1 VGPAV
6 GGVILIA
13 LGPAPGI
20 MLNTVFYLPLV
31 LWLIKAP
38 YGPRFRA
45 GAPAPRRAVRGFGDI
60 IQTMRDIKGFP
71 VIVSMILL
79 AGAASFFVGNAYSSQ
94 MPGFASD
101 LGHGD
106 PGITYSLLLA
116 ADAAGG
122 LLGGIVLEGRGWLPP
137 RPRTAIVL
145 AMLWCGALAIFSLAK
160 SYPLALGFL
169 FAAGFLEL
177 SFNAMAQ
184 SLVQLN
190 APPDKRGRV
199 IGLFNMSSLGL
210 RAFSGIS
217 VGLMGSLIGVHW
229 SLAAS
234 ALATMAIS
242 AALLALP

>member
-1 VGPAV
+1 
-6 GGVILIA
+6 
-13 LGPAPGI
+13 
-20 MLNTVFYLPLV
+20 MLNTIFYLPLV
-31 LWLIKAP
+31 LWLVNAP
-38 YGPRFRA
+38 YGPRYRS
-45 GAPAPRRAVRGFGDI
+45 GTPAPRRAVRGFSDI
-60 IQTMRDIKGFP
+60 VQTMRDIRHHS
-71 VIVSMILL
+71 VIVSMTLL

-106 PGITYSLLLA
+106 PGVAYSMLLA

-122 LLGGIVLEGRGWLPP
+122 LLAGIVLEGRGWLPP
-137 RPRTAIVL
+137 KPRTAIVL
-145 AMLWCGALAIFSLAK
+145 AMLWCAALAIFSLAK
-160 SYPLALGFL
+160 NYPLALGFL

-190 APPDKRGRV
+190 APPDSRGRV

-217 VGLMGSLIGVHW
+217 VGLLGSLIGVHW
-229 SLAAS
+229 SLALS
-234 ALATMAIS
+234 ALATLAI
-242 AALLALP
+242 AGGLLALP